1 MTTLFEKRGR
11 RYYPVRDTDAYQ
23 GLGLGSW
30 VVTVMRT
37 DGGGRLTT
45 IGRLVN
51 PAHAEVIASIA
62 HAREAMEHA
71 MHEANSVT
79 RPVNRPMSLK
89 QKRAWKAYQAVMAED
104 KDVPLVFE
112 GICIHDV
119 VAAGV
124 TALEKEMGVE
134 K

>member
-11 RYYPVRDTDAYQ
+11 RYYPVRDTDAYD

-30 VVTVMRT
+30 VVTVMRP
-37 DGGGRLTT
+37 DGGARLTT
-45 IGRLVN
+45 MRQLVN
-51 PAHAEVIASIA
+51 PAHAEVIAAIA

-71 MHEANSVT
+71 MHEKNSVT
-79 RPVNRPMSLK
+79 RPQNRPMSAK
-89 QKRAWKAYQAVMAED
+89 QKRAWAAYQAVMAED
-104 KDVPLVFE
+104 KDVPLAFE
-112 GICIHDV
+112 GICMHDV

-124 TALEKEMGVE
+124 TALEKAMGVE

>member
-11 RYYPVRDTDAYQ
+11 RYYPVHETVALD
-23 GLGLGSW
+23 GLRLGSW
-30 VVTVMRT
+30 VVTVMRR
-37 DGGGRLTT
+37 DGGTLTT
-45 IGRLVN
+45 LRETVK
-51 PAHAEVIASIA
+51 PDHAAVIASIA

-79 RPVNRPMSLK
+79 RPANRPMSPK
-89 QKRAWKAYQAVMAED
+89 QKRAFRAYQAVMAED
-104 KDVPLVFE
+104 KDVPLAFE
-112 GICIHDV
+112 GICMRDV

>member
-1 MTTLFEKRGR
+1 LTTLRE
-11 RYYPVRDTDAYQ
+11 T
-23 GLGLGSW
+23 
-30 VVTVMRT
+30 
-37 DGGGRLTT
+37 
-45 IGRLVN
+45 VN

-71 MHEANSVT
+71 MHEANSV
-79 RPVNRPMSLK
+79 NRPAQRAMSPK

-104 KDVPLVFE
+104 KDVPLAFE
-112 GICIHDV
+112 GICMHDV

-124 TALEKEMGVE
+124 KALEKEMGVE

>member
-30 VVTVMRT
+30 VVTVMRQ
-37 DGGGRLTT
+37 DGCTLTT
-45 IGRLVN
+45 MRQLVK
-51 PAHAEVIASIA
+51 PDHAAVLASMA
-62 HAREAMEHA
+62 LAREAMVSA
-71 MHEANSVT
+71 MNAT
-79 RPVNRPMSLK
+79 NRVELPRFREMSPK
-89 QKRAWKAYQAVMAED
+89 QKRAWAAYQAVMAED
-104 KDVPLVFE
+104 KDVPLQFE
-112 GICIHDV
+112 GISMHDV

-124 TALEKEMGVE
+124 TALEKAMGVE

>member
-1 MTTLFEKRGR
+1 MTTLFKKRGR

-30 VVTVMRT
+30 VVTVMRP
-37 DGGGRLTT
+37 DGGARLTT
-45 IGRLVN
+45 IRQLVN
-51 PAHAEVIASIA
+51 PAHAEVIAAIA

-71 MHEANSVT
+71 MHEANSVN
-79 RPVNRPMSLK
+79 RPAVRPMSPK
-89 QKRAWKAYQAVMAED
+89 QKRAWAAYQAVMAED
-104 KDVPLVFE
+104 KDVPMAFE
-112 GICIHDV
+112 GVSMHDV

-124 TALEKEMGVE
+124 TALEKAMGVE